1 MTILWQDI
9 RYGVRMLWK
18 NRGLTLAAVISLGL
32 GIGANTTIF
41 TWVKSVLLRPLPGV
55 VASDQLV
62 TVHGVLKHVGNRPIS
77 VSYPDYRDFRDRN
90 EVFDGL
96 IAFNLNPFNLSGD
109 AGPERIWG
117 LLVSGNYF
125 DVLGVRLVAGR
136 GFLSEED
143 RTPGTHPVAVISYGL
158 WQRRYGADPNLVG
171 KAVQLNDRSF
181 TIVGIAP
188 KDFHGTYIGLAADV
202 YMPMMMQPQMTP
214 GDNSLTER
222 NNQWLDVMGRLKP
235 GVSRQQ
241 ANASLQIIAR
251 QLAETYRQGDDG
263 LGVDVFTLAREPNG
277 AQQFLLPV
285 LAILMAVAG
294 VVLLIACANVANL
307 LLGRATA
314 RRREIGIR
322 LALGA
327 SRRRLIQQLL
337 TESLILALL
346 GGTCGLLLALWT
358 AGTLVSFVPALGL
371 PVWLNLTIDWRVFV
385 FTLAVSLITGIV
397 FGLAPALQGSKTELV
412 STLKDEAGAI
422 GGGRRKSR
430 VQNTLVVAQIALS
443 LVALVGAGLFIRSLQ
458 NAQMLKPGFN
468 PDHVLLTSLD
478 VFPSGYD
485 QTKGLVFY
493 TQLLERIKIV
503 PGVQS
508 ITFADKLPLAILG
521 DTSQGASIEGYT
533 AAKNEDLNFQFDT
546 VGPDYFQAMN
556 IPLAAGRDFTERDN
570 KNAPGVVIINE
581 TMAHRYWANR
591 NPIGQRMRLGNE
603 QPVEIVGVAKDVK
616 YRSLNEPPQSFMYI
630 PMLQNYRSGM
640 TLIIRTA
647 GDPVT
652 MLPRVR
658 DEVHQMHANMALF
671 DEKTLSEHA
680 SVALFAQRLAVKLLS
695 IFGMLAL
702 TLAVIGLYSVMAYSV
717 AQRTREIGI
726 RIALGAR
733 DGNVFRLVIGHG
745 LVLTIVGIS
754 AGFVTAVIVM
764 RFMSSLLFGVTAT
777 DPITFIFVV
786 LLLSA
791 VAFIAC
797 YIPARRATKVD
808 PLVALRYE

>member
-1 MTILWQDI
+1 MQLTNCATSNESRSAGCPSLRGERLNRFERSLMTILWQDI

-41 TWVKSVLLRPLPGV
+41 TWVKSVLLKPLPGV

-62 TVHGVLKHVGNRPIS
+62 TVHGVLKHAGNRPIS
-77 VSYPDYRDFRDRN
+77 VSYPDYQDFRDRN

-125 DVLGVRLVAGR
+125 DVLGVRPVAGR

-158 WQRRYGADPNLVG
+158 WQRRFGADPNLVG
-171 KAVQLNDRSF
+171 KVVQLNDRSF

-188 KDFHGTYIGLAADV
+188 KDFHGTYVGLATDV
-202 YMPMMMQPQMTP
+202 YMPLMMQPQMTP

-235 GVSRQQ
+235 GVTREQ
-241 ANASLQIIAR
+241 ASASLQNIAS
-251 QLAETYRQGDDG
+251 QLAETYNRGDDG
-263 LGVDVFTLAREPNG
+263 LGVEVYTLAREPNG

-294 VVLLIACANVANL
+294 IVLLIACANVANL

-358 AGTLVSFVPALGL
+358 ARTLVSFIPALGL

-385 FTLAVSLITGIV
+385 FTLAVSLITGIA

-422 GGGRRKSR
+422 GGGRR
-430 VQNTLVVAQIALS
+430 
-443 LVALVGAGLFIRSLQ
+443 
-458 NAQMLKPGFN
+458 
-468 PDHVLLTSLD
+468 
-478 VFPSGYD
+478 
-485 QTKGLVFY
+485 
-493 TQLLERIKIV
+493 
-503 PGVQS
+503 
-508 ITFADKLPLAILG
+508 
-521 DTSQGASIEGYT
+521 
-533 AAKNEDLNFQFDT
+533 
-546 VGPDYFQAMN
+546 
-556 IPLAAGRDFTERDN
+556 
-570 KNAPGVVIINE
+570 
-581 TMAHRYWANR
+581 
-591 NPIGQRMRLGNE
+591 
-603 QPVEIVGVAKDVK
+603 
-616 YRSLNEPPQSFMYI
+616 
-630 PMLQNYRSGM
+630 
-640 TLIIRTA
+640 
-647 GDPVT
+647 
-652 MLPRVR
+652 
-658 DEVHQMHANMALF
+658 
-671 DEKTLSEHA
+671 
-680 SVALFAQRLAVKLLS
+680 
-695 IFGMLAL
+695 
-702 TLAVIGLYSVMAYSV
+702 
-717 AQRTREIGI
+717 
-726 RIALGAR
+726 
-733 DGNVFRLVIGHG
+733 
-745 LVLTIVGIS
+745 
-754 AGFVTAVIVM
+754 
-764 RFMSSLLFGVTAT
+764 
-777 DPITFIFVV
+777 
-786 LLLSA
+786 
-791 VAFIAC
+791 
-797 YIPARRATKVD
+797 
-808 PLVALRYE
+808 